1 MIDLHSH
8 ILPKMDDGS
17 AGVEESLQMLQM
29 LSSQGVER
37 VAATPHFVA
46 NSESLDK
53 FLQRRKEA
61 YEALCKAAN
70 NTLPEILLGAE
81 VEYYSGIGRMENLDR
96 LCIEGT
102 SILLLEMP
110 FMRWTEYT
118 VRELEEI
125 SATKNVTVVLAHI
138 ERYIAK
144 NGMNVLQRL
153 YQNGVLM
160 QANADCFE
168 KIFVR
173 KKMCRLFEEGAIRF
187 LGSDCH
193 NTTSRQPQ
201 IYKALDFLKKTY
213 GQELIEQFKEY
224 SRLYF

>member
-17 AGVEESLQMLQM
+17 AGVEESVQMLEM
-29 LSSQGVER
+29 LSAQGVES
-37 VAATPHFVA
+37 VVATPHFVA
-46 NSESLDK
+46 NCESVDK
-53 FLQRRKEA
+53 FLQRRKRA
-61 YEALCKAAN
+61 YEALCSATTYA
-70 NTLPEILLGAE
+70 LPKLVLGAE
-81 VEYYSGIGRMENLDR
+81 VEYYSGIGRMENLER

-125 SATKNVTVVLAHI
+125 SSTKNVMVVLAHV
-138 ERYIAK
+138 ERYISK
-144 NGMNVLQRL
+144 NGINVLQRL
-153 YQNGVLM
+153 YQNGILM
-160 QANADCFE
+160 QVNADCFD
-168 KIFVR
+168 KIFAR
-173 KKMCRLFEEGAIRF
+173 KKICRLFEEGAIRF

-201 IYKALDFLKKTY
+201 IYKALDFLRKTY
-213 GQELIEQFKEY
+213 GQEFIDQFNEY
-224 SRLYF
+224 SHLYF